1 MAKLDLSVG
10 DIRSLIDAYTSDLR
24 KLDYQA
30 YAIKAN
36 IDALEDMLGKTTS
49 ARDKKESSKIESPT
63 KKQKAIL
70 ETPLVKEESTA
81 KQSKVKEEK
90 LPKKG
95 PGRPRLIPLE
105 DIKVE
110 PLQKVEKTKKVKAVK
125 APKAAKAKKEAGAG
139 SGKRGRIP
147 GFNKWEEGIL
157 NVLRDANKPLKNDD
171 FMPIMK
177 TIAERDNVQEG
188 PAQLKVRLNQAL
200 VKLGNKLGLLNKQN
214 FDGKG
219 FLYSLK

>member
-30 YAIKAN
+30 HSIKAN
-36 IDALEDMLGKTTS
+36 IDALEDMLGKTAS
-49 ARDKKESSKIESPT
+49 ARDKKESSKIENPV

-70 ETPLVKEESTA
+70 ETASVNGESTA

-90 LPKKG
+90 GPKKG

-110 PLQKVEKTKKVKAVK
+110 EPQKVEKPKKVKAVK

-139 SGKRGRIP
+139 NGKRGRIP

-177 TIAERDNVQEG
+177 TIAERDNIQEG

>member
-1 MAKLDLSVG
+1 MAKLDLSVL

-30 YAIKAN
+30 HAIKAN
-36 IDALEDMLGKTTS
+36 IDALEDLLGKTAS
-49 ARDKKESSKIESPT
+49 ARDKKESSKIESPA

-70 ETPLVKEESTA
+70 ETASVNGESTA

-90 LPKKG
+90 GPKKG

-110 PLQKVEKTKKVKAVK
+110 PFQKVEKPKKVKE
-125 APKAAKAKKEAGAG
+125 PKAAKAKKEAGAG
-139 SGKRGRIP
+139 NGKRGRIP

-157 NVLRDANKPLKNDD
+157 SVLRDANKPLKNDD

-177 TIAERDNVQEG
+177 AIAERDNVQEG

-200 VKLGNKLGLLNKQN
+200 VKLGNKLGLLDKQN

-219 FLYSLK
+219 YLYSLK

>member
-49 ARDKKESSKIESPT
+49 AREKKESSKIESPA

-70 ETPLVKEESTA
+70 ETPLIKEESTG
-81 KQSKVKEEK
+81 KQSKAKDEK

-110 PLQKVEKTKKVKAVK
+110 PLQKIEKTKKVK
-125 APKAAKAKKEAGAG
+125 APKAAKAKKEAGARI
-139 SGKRGRIP
+139 GKRGRIP

-157 NVLRDANKPLKNDD
+157 SVLRDANKPLKNDD

-177 TIAERDNVQEG
+177 VIAERDNVQEG

>member
-1 MAKLDLSVG
+1 MAKLDLSVL

-30 YAIKAN
+30 HAIKAN
-36 IDALEDMLGKTTS
+36 IDALEDLLGKTAS
-49 ARDKKESSKIESPT
+49 ARDKKESSKIESPA

-70 ETPLVKEESTA
+70 ETDSVNGESTA

-90 LPKKG
+90 GPKKG
-95 PGRPRLIPLE
+95 PGRPRLISLE

-110 PLQKVEKTKKVKAVK
+110 PFQKVEKPKKVKE
-125 APKAAKAKKEAGAG
+125 PKAAKAKKEAGAG
-139 SGKRGRIP
+139 NGKRGRIP

-157 NVLRDANKPLKNDD
+157 SVLRDANKPLKNDD

-177 TIAERDNVQEG
+177 AIAERDNVQEG

-200 VKLGNKLGLLNKQN
+200 VKLGNKLGLLDKQN

-219 FLYSLK
+219 YLYSLK

>member
-1 MAKLDLSVG
+1 MQGEQISIDKFSNILDENLDDLS
-10 DIRSLIDAYTSDLR
+10 
-24 KLDYQA
+24 
-30 YAIKAN
+30 
-36 IDALEDMLGKTTS
+36 
-49 ARDKKESSKIESPT
+49 
-63 KKQKAIL
+63 
-70 ETPLVKEESTA
+70 
-81 KQSKVKEEK
+81 KVEK
-90 LPKKG
+90 PKKG
-95 PGRPRLIPLE
+95 
-105 DIKVE
+105 
-110 PLQKVEKTKKVKAVK
+110 KAVK

-139 SGKRGRIP
+139 NGKRGRIP

-157 NVLRDANKPLKNDD
+157 SVLKDANKPLKNDD

-177 TIAERDNVQEG
+177 AIAERDNVQEG

>member
-1 MAKLDLSVG
+1 MAKLDLSVL

-30 YAIKAN
+30 HAIKAN
-36 IDALEDMLGKTTS
+36 IDALEDMLGKTAS
-49 ARDKKESSKIESPT
+49 ARDKKESSKIENSA

-70 ETPLVKEESTA
+70 ETASVNGESTA

-90 LPKKG
+90 GPKKG

-110 PLQKVEKTKKVKAVK
+110 EPQKVEKPKKGKAVK

-139 SGKRGRIP
+139 NGKRGRIP

-157 NVLRDANKPLKNDD
+157 SVLRDANKPLKNDD

-177 TIAERDNVQEG
+177 AIAERDNVQEG

>member
-1 MAKLDLSVG
+1 MAKLDLSVL

-30 YAIKAN
+30 HAIKAN
-36 IDALEDMLGKTTS
+36 IDALEDLLGKTAS
-49 ARDKKESSKIESPT
+49 ARDKKESSKIESPA

-70 ETPLVKEESTA
+70 ETASVNGESTA

-90 LPKKG
+90 GPKKG

-110 PLQKVEKTKKVKAVK
+110 PFQKVEKPKKVKE
-125 APKAAKAKKEAGAG
+125 PKAAKAKKEAGAG
-139 SGKRGRIP
+139 NGKRGRIP

-157 NVLRDANKPLKNDD
+157 SVLRDANRPLKNDD

-177 TIAERDNVQEG
+177 AIAERDNVQEG

-200 VKLGNKLGLLNKQN
+200 VKLGNKLGLLDKQN

-219 FLYSLK
+219 YLYSLK